1 MPMSKRLPYLNM
13 ALAVLYFLFYLQ
25 QGSWYAAFGILMILL
40 FSALNLE
47 YPEAHSR
54 LRAVLVYLSAA
65 VSAVFAGF
73 LIFSSIHI
81 LLDAI
86 DHDYFPVQTILLLF
100 FSLLFSALILGIV
113 ARRFFFR
120 DELE

>member
-1 MPMSKRLPYLNM
+1 MHMSKRLPYLNM

-25 QGSWYAAFGILMILL
+25 QGSWYASLGILMTLV
-40 FSALNLE
+40 FSALSLE
-47 YPEAHSR
+47 YPEDHSTIKR
-54 LRAVLVYLSAA
+54 LFVYLSAA
-65 VSAVFAGF
+65 ASAVFAGF

-86 DHDYFPVQTILLLF
+86 DHEYFPVKTIFLLF
-100 FSLLFSALILGIV
+100 FSLLFSSLILGIL
-113 ARRFFFR
+113 ARRFFFK

>member
-1 MPMSKRLPYLNM
+1 MQMSKRLPYLNM

-25 QGSWYAAFGILMILL
+25 QGSWYATFGILMILL
-40 FSALNLE
+40 FSALSLE
-47 YPEAHSR
+47 FPEEQGR
-54 LRAVLVYLSAA
+54 MKTIFEYLSAA

-86 DHDYFPVQTILLLF
+86 DHDYFPLKSIFLLF
-100 FSLLFSALILGIV
+100 FSLVFSSLILGIL

-120 DELE
+120 DEL

>member
-25 QGSWYAAFGILMILL
+25 QGGWYASLGILMILL
-40 FSALNLE
+40 FSALSLE
-47 YPEAHSR
+47 YPEDHSPIKR
-54 LRAVLVYLSAA
+54 IFVYLSAA

-86 DHDYFPVQTILLLF
+86 DHDYFPVKTIFLLF
-100 FSLLFSALILGIV
+100 FSLLFSSLILGIL
-113 ARRFFFR
+113 ARRFLFK
-120 DELE
+120 DGLE

>member
-1 MPMSKRLPYLNM
+1 MSKRLPYLNM

-25 QGSWYAAFGILMILL
+25 QGSWYASLGILMTLV
-40 FSALNLE
+40 FSALSLE
-47 YPEAHSR
+47 YPEDHSTIKR
-54 LRAVLVYLSAA
+54 LFVYLSAA
-65 VSAVFAGF
+65 ASAVFAGF

-86 DHDYFPVQTILLLF
+86 DHEYFPIKTIFLLF
-100 FSLLFSALILGIV
+100 FSLLFSSLILGIL
-113 ARRFFFR
+113 ARRFFFK

>member
-1 MPMSKRLPYLNM
+1 MSKRLPYLNM

-40 FSALNLE
+40 FSALSLE
-47 YPEAHSR
+47 YPDDRSR
-54 LRAVLVYLSAA
+54 IKNLFVYLSAL

-86 DHDYFPVQTILLLF
+86 DHDYFPVKTIFLLF
-100 FSLLFSALILGIV
+100 FSLLFSSLILGIV
-113 ARRFFFR
+113 ARQFFFK
-120 DELE
+120 DEL

>member
-1 MPMSKRLPYLNM
+1 MSKRLPYLNM

-40 FSALNLE
+40 FSALSLE
-47 YPEAHSR
+47 YPDEHSSMKKIFM
-54 LRAVLVYLSAA
+54 YLSAA

-86 DHDYFPVQTILLLF
+86 DHDYFPFKTILLLL
-100 FSLLFSALILGIV
+100 FSLLFSSLILGIL

-120 DELE
+120 DEL

>member
-1 MPMSKRLPYLNM
+1 MSKRLPYLNM

-25 QGSWYAAFGILMILL
+25 QGSWYASLGILMILV
-40 FSALNLE
+40 FSALSLE
-47 YPEAHSR
+47 YPAAHSR

-86 DHDYFPVQTILLLF
+86 DHEYFSVQTILLLF
-100 FSLLFSALILGIV
+100 FSLLFSALILGIL

>member
-25 QGSWYAAFGILMILL
+25 QGSWYASLGIFMILL

-47 YPEAHSR
+47 YPEAHSPIKR
-54 LRAVLVYLSAA
+54 GLVYLSAA
-65 VSAVFAGF
+65 ASAVFAGF

-86 DHDYFPVQTILLLF
+86 DHDYFPVKTILLLF
-100 FSLLFSALILGIV
+100 LSLLFSALILGIL
-113 ARRFFFR
+113 ARRFFFK